1 MEVGPLRE
9 PTETVTPLF
18 GVFVSWA
25 VLFMAD
31 SASEDS
37 LAETAFV
44 SCTDAAVCVVW
55 DGELLSGPEAQPNRQ
70 SPAIK
75 RQGRATC
82 LKNDGFSIINGRISQ
97 PFGALARRCERDPG
111 NSYPKI
117 PFGESGY
124 PPFFETYYIIGKGAC
139 QNPSPH
145 CRKCADHA

>member
-9 PTETVTPLF
+9 PTETVTPLL

-25 VLFMAD
+25 VLFTAD

-44 SCTDAAVCVVW
+44 SSTDAAVW

-70 SPAIK
+70 SPAAK

-82 LKNDGFSIINGRISQ
+82 LKNDDFRIINGRISQ
-97 PFGALARRCERDPG
+97 PFGAPTRRYERDPG
-111 NSYPKI
+111 NSAPKV

-139 QNPSPH
+139 Q
-145 CRKCADHA
+145 KF